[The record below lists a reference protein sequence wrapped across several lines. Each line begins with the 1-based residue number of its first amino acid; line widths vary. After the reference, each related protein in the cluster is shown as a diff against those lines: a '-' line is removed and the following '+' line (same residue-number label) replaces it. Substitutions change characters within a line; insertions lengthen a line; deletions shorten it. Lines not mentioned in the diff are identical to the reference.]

1 MTSTS
6 YLESELQRKKR
17 MIQEQRFIRRRRKKG
32 RDVTYELY
40 ASKRTKLG
48 VVMKKKGHSF

>member
-1 MTSTS
+1 MTTS
-6 YLESELQRKKR
+6 YLESELQRKKKNDTR
-17 MIQEQRFIRRRRKKG
+17 AEIYQKKKKKG